1 LRLELHYEHLKGAIQ
16 ANEIRQ
22 LKELRAQEL
31 FAELDADGD
40 GRIDLAE
47 LDQDGDGQITVH
59 DFHRL
64 LKKDTPPAHRDP
76 PPAFNP
82 HAAPAGLYAPAVT
95 PSPAPAPAPA
105 PTPAPV
111 PAPASAS
118 APHPACG
125 RYTCVKRSQ
134 MRAAAAMDSAK
145 AGVLEASEMAL
156 QVVEAVSLADESS
169 TGETVRCRL
178 VDPAGWV
185 SLASSTG
192 ATILS
197 PLASEPA
204 PAAAETVALAPAPA
218 PAPATAAE
226 PAVEPA
232 LPLAGYLCVK
242 RSQIRAGA
250 AMDSDKAGVLEVG
263 ERVEVLEAVPG
274 EAGAAPRCRL
284 RAPVGWVSEATSKG
298 DTIIV
303 ALPPLRVKVK
313 AEEVPTGDY
322 KLLMPLE
329 LRAEVWAG

>member
-1 LRLELHYEHLKGAIQ
+1 
-16 ANEIRQ
+16 
-22 LKELRAQEL
+22 
-31 FAELDADGD
+31 
-40 GRIDLAE
+40 
-47 LDQDGDGQITVH
+47 
-59 DFHRL
+59 
-64 LKKDTPPAHRDP
+64 
-76 PPAFNP
+76 
-82 HAAPAGLYAPAVT
+82 
-95 PSPAPAPAPA
+95 
-105 PTPAPV
+105 
-111 PAPASAS
+111 
-118 APHPACG
+118 
-125 RYTCVKRSQ
+125 

-145 AGVLEASEMAL
+145 AGVLEASETVL

-185 SLASSTG
+185 SLVSSTG
-192 ATILS
+192 ATILG
-197 PLASEPA
+197 PLALEPA
-204 PAAAETVALAPAPA
+204 PAAAEIVTPAPA
-218 PAPATAAE
+218 PAPAAVAAAEADE

-232 LPLAGYLCVK
+232 LPLAGYQCMK

-329 LRAEVWAG
+329 LRAEVWAD

>member
-1 LRLELHYEHLKGAIQ
+1 MDGA
-16 ANEIRQ
+16 
-22 LKELRAQEL
+22 
-31 FAELDADGD
+31 
-40 GRIDLAE
+40 
-47 LDQDGDGQITVH
+47 
-59 DFHRL
+59 
-64 LKKDTPPAHRDP
+64 
-76 PPAFNP
+76 
-82 HAAPAGLYAPAVT
+82 
-95 PSPAPAPAPA
+95 S
-105 PTPAPV
+105 
-111 PAPASAS
+111 
-118 APHPACG
+118 HPACG

-263 ERVEVLEAVPG
+263 ERVEAVPG

-329 LRAEVWAG
+329 LRAEVWAD